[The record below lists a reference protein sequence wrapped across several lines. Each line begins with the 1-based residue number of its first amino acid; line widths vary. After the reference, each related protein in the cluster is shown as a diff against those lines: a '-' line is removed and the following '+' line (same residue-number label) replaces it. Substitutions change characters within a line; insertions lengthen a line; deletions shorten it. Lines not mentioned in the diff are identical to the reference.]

1 MLQKLPIR
9 GKSAPTIETKFLSN
23 LLPADQIS
31 ITITKNLYLNSLCAD
46 YISLF
51 HDLIA
56 AQKYALYS
64 AFDTIFNAIHQ
75 PLLNELNLK
84 HGFPASKKIVGKIQ
98 VEILGKPTKFR
109 ILNTFSTFGH
119 NTSLEIEIPIKLIY
133 DLYVQFLCDQYRVT
147 NDKAGQRLFRRFLT
161 KQGKSAILFLIKSLS
176 KTRLLVTSQRCSSVI
191 RNYLLFSIN
200 TNFLS

>member
-1 MLQKLPIR
+1 MLRKLPIR
-9 GKSAPTIETKFLSN
+9 DKSAPTIETKFLSN

-31 ITITKNLYLNSLCAD
+31 ITIIKNLYLNSLCAD
-46 YISLF
+46 YVSLF
-51 HDLIA
+51 IDLRRV
-56 AQKYALYS
+56 QKYALYY

-109 ILNTFSTFGH
+109 ILNTFSTFGP
-119 NTSLEIEIPIKLIY
+119 NTSLEIEIPIQLIY
-133 DLYVQFLCDQYRVT
+133 DLHIQSICDWYDVT
-147 NDKAGQRLFRRFLT
+147 NDIAGRRLLRFRSV
-161 KQGKSAILFLIKSLS
+161 KPGKSAILFLIKSLS